1 MQPPNKHF
9 KTPDHGLKLFLS
21 ISHSRSTT
29 SLIVILPLTPGR
41 QHCHDLVFLDLVQ
54 RNVSAGAEGNDDFAE
69 EGLARVALRMAS
81 RARSASARSALS
93 CSSKNYVMGVR
104 PHIFP
109 LTSKIVTYPFFC
121 SLDPYFYSRPK

>member
-1 MQPPNKHF
+1 M
-9 KTPDHGLKLFLS
+9 
-21 ISHSRSTT
+21 
-29 SLIVILPLTPGR
+29 IVILPLTPGR

-69 EGLARVALRMAS
+69 EGLARVALRKLKGMKARMRSALRMVS

-93 CSSKNYVMGVR
+93 CSSKNYITGAR

-109 LTSKIVTYPFFC
+109 LTSKIVTYPFFARLTPI
-121 SLDPYFYSRPK
+121 SIRGQNE